1 MRQVR
6 NAATIT
12 ATDKNASASLFRIAV
27 RFAGR
32 LGQRACSDL
41 RHMGMAAGVPIG
53 RGPEADIGP
62 RLRYRCRN
70 QAKGV
75 EIAEGIVDSRGTSLA
90 TPSFAIE
97 LTRNSRRAPALV
109 MTGADN
115 L

>member
-53 RGPEADIGP
+53 RGPEPISARGSDIAAGTK
-62 RLRYRCRN
+62 R
-70 QAKGV
+70 
-75 EIAEGIVDSRGTSLA
+75 RG
-90 TPSFAIE
+90 
-97 LTRNSRRAPALV
+97 
-109 MTGADN
+109 
-115 L
+115 